1 MPENNDTGQEVLEYL
16 AMMDETGFL
25 HPDLPSANNIS
36 ISPLGTTTI
45 TAETVMPFNNPY
57 NQYLEW
63 DIDTLHSN
71 LLKNWG
77 ISYKSEPVTKLIK
90 EDEDMGTTEIKSSN
104 NKNMKPLEKEEIE
117 RAIWKEQP
125 NKFFL
130 KDLLE
135 KGENTTL
142 FAIGKFGSGNI
153 NRGLGGNGIYLILG
167 HRLDGVISYTNEQ
180 SNKICKTTVKKREY
194 IMYDLL
200 NKKVGLYDSHRVE
213 AYFSSAGNSTILN
226 YLCKYFNYKIID
238 STLSGRVFGLG
249 KSKANLVGTTVS
261 NIKLEFGESVRLK
274 DSSWYA
280 IVYNETTKQSVK
292 FCLSDLEIILPS
304 IKGYNFPKDK
314 TINKGSSVVIKTNK
328 QSVYKVLEIY
338 PNPSSQRLR
347 KNCETRKL
355 DVLRVTNITNH
366 LDNHKVYAKNVKLVN

>member
-1 MPENNDTGQEVLEYL
+1 MPENNDTGEGVLEHL
-16 AMMDETGFL
+16 AMMEDTEFL
-25 HPDLPSANNIS
+25 YSLPSATNIGIPS
-36 ISPLGTTTI
+36 GTTMTTGEI
-45 TAETVMPFNNPY
+45 AMPFNNPY
-57 NQYLEW
+57 DQYLEW
-63 DIDTLHSN
+63 DIDTLHSK
-71 LLKNWG
+71 LLKDWG
-77 ISYKSEPVTKLIK
+77 IAYKSEPVTKLIK
-90 EDEDMGTTEIKSSN
+90 EDEDMKVSN
-104 NKNMKPLEKEEIE
+104 NKDMKPLEKEEIE

-135 KGENTTL
+135 KGETSKL
-142 FAIGKFGSGNI
+142 FPIGKFGSGNI
-153 NRGLGGNGIYLILG
+153 NRTLGGNGVYLILG
-167 HRLDGVISYTNEQ
+167 HRFDGKVIYTNEE
-180 SNKICKTTVKKREY
+180 SNEIYKTGVKKREY
-194 IMYDLL
+194 IIYDIL
-200 NKKVGLYDSHRVE
+200 NKKVGLYEANRVE

-226 YLCKYFNYKIID
+226 YLYKYFNYKIID
-238 STLSGRVFGLG
+238 SILSGRVFGLG

-261 NIKLEFGESVRLK
+261 NVKLEFGESVRLK

-280 IVYNETTKQSVK
+280 VVYNETTNQSVK
-292 FCLSDLEIILPS
+292 FCLSDLEIILPN

-328 QSVYKVLEIY
+328 QSVYKVMEIY

-366 LDNHKVYAKNVKLVN
+366 LDSHKVYAKNVKLVQ